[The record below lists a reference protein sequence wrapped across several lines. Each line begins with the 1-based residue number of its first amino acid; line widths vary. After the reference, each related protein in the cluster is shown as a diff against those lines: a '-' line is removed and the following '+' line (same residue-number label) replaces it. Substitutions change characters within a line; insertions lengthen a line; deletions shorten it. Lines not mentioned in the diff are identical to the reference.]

1 MRIFGKKIKD
11 INPMFKI
18 RLRSL
23 ASGKP
28 FVEQEIL
35 IHYFKSRSRNPCE
48 NEWLIYLC
56 CDTALLFKHK
66 MQLRSQFWIFPQ
78 WQNI

>member
-1 MRIFGKKIKD
+1 MRIFGKKIED
-11 INPMFKI
+11 ISPMFKI
-18 RLRSL
+18 RFRSS

-48 NEWLIYLC
+48 NEWLI
-56 CDTALLFKHK
+56 
-66 MQLRSQFWIFPQ
+66 
-78 WQNI
+78 